1 MSVHRFLRS
10 NAGIAAVALIMLAW
24 PASARGEEDAVKKA
38 RRELRSR
45 RFDQIRALL
54 SGALFSGTQ
63 LVGVGSRGR
72 YVGGGPAIELNAER
86 FFTDRLGAGGVL
98 MGFPPGYNADLRK
111 IAFFRGEL
119 FGEVAVGATGGAL
132 PCSLVLGAG
141 AGGDLARYWF
151 SENGRFYG
159 LAFARGRLFP
169 ARDIRLQITYT
180 AIPVALA
187 TTGVKLHEH
196 RIEAGVSWKLLQVG
210 TRFHTT
216 IANGGIPDRTFV
228 QQELGIFAG
237 LSVY

>member
-1 MSVHRFLRS
+1 MSVHRSLRS
-10 NAGIAAVALIMLAW
+10 NAGIAAIALVMLAW
-24 PASARGEEDAVKKA
+24 PAFARGADDAAKKA
-38 RRELRSR
+38 RRELRSK
-45 RFDQIRALL
+45 RFDQVRALV
-54 SGALFSGTQ
+54 SGVLFSGTR
-63 LVGVGSRGR
+63 LVGAGSRGR
-72 YVGGGPAIELNAER
+72 YVGGGGALELNAER

-98 MGFPPGYNADLRK
+98 AGFPPAMNADARK
-111 IAFFRGEL
+111 LAFFRGEL
-119 FGEVAVGATGGAL
+119 FGLLALDAWGGAL
-132 PCSLVLGAG
+132 PGSAVVGLG
-141 AGGDLARYWF
+141 AGGDLSRYWS

-159 LAFARGRLFP
+159 LAFGRLRLFTS
-169 ARDIRLQITYT
+169 RDTRGQITYT

-216 IANGGIPDRTFV
+216 VANGGVPDRTFV